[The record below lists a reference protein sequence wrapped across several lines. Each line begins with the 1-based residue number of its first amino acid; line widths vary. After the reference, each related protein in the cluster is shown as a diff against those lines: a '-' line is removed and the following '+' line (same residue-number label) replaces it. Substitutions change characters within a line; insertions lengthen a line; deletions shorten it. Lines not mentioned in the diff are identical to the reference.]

1 MFGAVSVGI
10 RKGDVEYVEEVK
22 DCFEC
27 EQENVVSRTWELLG
41 DWFVLL
47 VGVA

>member
-10 RKGDVEYVEEVK
+10 RKGGVEYVEEVK

-27 EQENVVSRTWELLG
+27 GHENVVSRTG
-41 DWFVLL
+41 TYL
-47 VGVA
+47 VIGSCFW